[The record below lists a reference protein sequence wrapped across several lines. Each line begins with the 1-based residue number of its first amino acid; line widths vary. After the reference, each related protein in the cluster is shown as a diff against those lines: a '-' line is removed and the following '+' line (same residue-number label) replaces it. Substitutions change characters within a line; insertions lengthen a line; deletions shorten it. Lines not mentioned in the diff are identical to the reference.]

1 MDDRAAIIGL
11 SYLCFM
17 ADISDKKK
25 KIIAALTEAHGIVSD
40 ACKMV
45 NISRE
50 TFYKW
55 KREDEK
61 FSKQADEAGEVAID
75 YVESQ
80 LYKLIKEQNP
90 AAIIFYMKTKGRTRG
105 YIERYQV
112 DQTITDNRIKVEVNN
127 KVAEELARLN

>member
-1 MDDRAAIIGL
+1 
-11 SYLCFM
+11 M
-17 ADISDKKK
+17 ADTSDNKK
-25 KIIAALTEAHGIVSD
+25 KIIAALTEVHGIVSD
-40 ACKMV
+40 ACKKV
-45 NISRE
+45 GISRE

-80 LYKLIKEQNP
+80 LYKLIKDQNP

-127 KVAEELARLN
+127 KVAEQIARLN

>member
-1 MDDRAAIIGL
+1 
-11 SYLCFM
+11 M

-25 KIIAALTEAHGIVSD
+25 KIIAALIEAHGIVTD

-45 NISRE
+45 GISRE

-55 KREDEK
+55 KREDEQ
-61 FSKQADEAGEVAID
+61 FSKQTEEAGEAAID

-105 YIERYQV
+105 YVERYQV

-127 KVAEELARLN
+127 KVAEQIARLN